1 MFDLSVDER
10 LSAWAE
16 LRARVET
23 CKNPLEDVW
32 EFWCSCPFI
41 PHNHKID
48 PYYQRS
54 WPTPWE
60 IIVDNRYDDFTK
72 SLMIGNSLKFTERF
86 ANSKIDLR
94 ILVDKP
100 NNRQYNIVCVEDNVV
115 INYNDNGPELLK
127 NVPDSFLL
135 ENIMEL
141 NVPR

>member
-1 MFDLSVDER
+1 
-10 LSAWAE
+10 
-16 LRARVET
+16 
-23 CKNPLEDVW
+23 
-32 EFWCSCPFI
+32 
-41 PHNHKID
+41 
-48 PYYQRS
+48 
-54 WPTPWE
+54 
-60 IIVDNRYDDFTK
+60 
-72 SLMIGNSLKFTERF
+72 MIGNSLKFTERF

-127 NVPDSFLL
+127 NVPESFLL